1 MTTDPDCL
9 PCLLRQSIAAARH
22 STDDEATCI
31 RLAHQTLGALAAL
44 DFDQPPV
51 VAVQTIQGLLR
62 QATGCADPYA
72 KAKTRFNQLAL
83 EHLPRLRARIERAS
97 DPFAAA
103 VRLSIAG
110 NIIDLGAWSRLN
122 EAVALAA
129 LDHAFATPFH
139 GNMDELRNAIDR
151 AKHILYLADNAGE
164 IVLDRLLIE
173 HLPLDRVTVAVRG
186 APVLNDAT
194 RADAQVAGLDT
205 LVDVIDNGSDAP
217 GTLLTD
223 CSPAFLEVFHRAD
236 LIIAKGQGNFETL
249 ADSTPG
255 AFFLFQVKCLPIS
268 RLVGFPI
275 GDQMLWRAAPCQ
287 TPA

>member
-9 PCLLRQSIAAARH
+9 PCLLRQSIAAARF
-22 STDDEATCI
+22 ATTNEDTCR

-44 DFDQPPV
+44 DFDQPPP

-72 KAKTRFNQLAL
+72 AAKSRYNQLAL
-83 EHLPRLRARIERAS
+83 QHLPRLRTRIERAI

-103 VRLSIAG
+103 VRLAIAG

-139 GNMDELRNAIDR
+139 GRIDLLRDAVDH
-151 AKHILYLADNAGE
+151 AQHILYLADNAGE

-173 HLPLDRVTVAVRG
+173 RLPLDRVTVAVRG

-194 RADAQVAGLDT
+194 RTDAHVAGLDT
-205 LVDVIDNGSDAP
+205 LVTVIDNGSDAP

-223 CSPAFLEVFHRAD
+223 CSPAFLDVFHRAD

-255 AFFLFQVKCLPIS
+255 AFFLFQVKCQPIA
-268 RLVGFPI
+268 RRVGFPI
-275 GDQMLWRAAPCQ
+275 GDQLLWRATLGAR
-287 TPA
+287 T